1 MAMTFLVDWYGQRY
15 SISQTVADVS
25 NIENNYTLEK
35 LNNVKKW
42 FFGKAD
48 SWQALGKI
56 DHK

>member
-1 MAMTFLVDWYGQRY
+1 M
-15 SISQTVADVS
+15 VADVS

-35 LNNVKKW
+35 LNNIKKW